1 MTIGSS
7 KARYSIDFFFLTI
20 FWRQRNTWERIANF
34 ILKWLNKSS
43 NILLLWRPLRN
54 ASVHCQNRC
63 KEIIAFTPVPV
74 ASTAALWANVH
85 VFLSWILKYKA
96 LQKFFMPLFNP
107 SGSRI
112 MVLSWKWKK
121 FKTMFEHCLHFKHEA
136 LSVAQRSFYP
146 SFEIK
151 FLKTN
156 P

>member
-74 ASTAALWANVH
+74 ASTASPLSQRPC
-85 VFLSWILKYKA
+85 FLSWILKYKA
-96 LQKFFMPLFNP
+96 LQKFLCHSLILLAPELWCFHENERNLKRCLNIACISNMKPCQL
-107 SGSRI
+107 
-112 MVLSWKWKK
+112 LS
-121 FKTMFEHCLHFKHEA
+121 EA
-136 LSVAQRSFYP
+136 FIRL
-146 SFEIK
+146 
-151 FLKTN
+151 LK
-156 P
+156 

>member
-96 LQKFFMPLFNP
+96 LQKFLCHSLILLAPELWCFHENERNLK
-107 SGSRI
+107 R
-112 MVLSWKWKK
+112 
-121 FKTMFEHCLHFKHEA
+121 CLNIACISSMKPCQLLNEA
-136 LSVAQRSFYP
+136 FIRL
-146 SFEIK
+146 
-151 FLKTN
+151 LK
-156 P
+156 

>member
-63 KEIIAFTPVPV
+63 KEIIAFTPEPV

-96 LQKFFMPLFNP
+96 LQNILCHSLILLAPELWCFHENERNLKRCLNIACISNMKPCQL
-107 SGSRI
+107 
-112 MVLSWKWKK
+112 LS
-121 FKTMFEHCLHFKHEA
+121 EA
-136 LSVAQRSFYP
+136 FIRL
-146 SFEIK
+146 
-151 FLKTN
+151 LK
-156 P
+156 

>member
-74 ASTAALWANVH
+74 GSTAALWANVH

-96 LQKFFMPLFNP
+96 LQKFLCHSLILLAPELWCFHENERNLKRCLNIACISNMKPCQL
-107 SGSRI
+107 
-112 MVLSWKWKK
+112 LS
-121 FKTMFEHCLHFKHEA
+121 EA
-136 LSVAQRSFYP
+136 FIRL
-146 SFEIK
+146 
-151 FLKTN
+151 LK
-156 P
+156 

>member
-7 KARYSIDFFFLTI
+7 KARYSIDFFSLTI

-96 LQKFFMPLFNP
+96 LQKFLCHSLILLAPELWCFHENERNLKRCLNIACISNMKPCQL
-107 SGSRI
+107 
-112 MVLSWKWKK
+112 LS
-121 FKTMFEHCLHFKHEA
+121 EA
-136 LSVAQRSFYP
+136 FIRL
-146 SFEIK
+146 
-151 FLKTN
+151 LK
-156 P
+156 

>member
-96 LQKFFMPLFNP
+96 LQNILCHSLILLAPELWCFHENERNLKRCLNIACISNMKPCQL
-107 SGSRI
+107 
-112 MVLSWKWKK
+112 LS
-121 FKTMFEHCLHFKHEA
+121 EA
-136 LSVAQRSFYP
+136 FIRL
-146 SFEIK
+146 
-151 FLKTN
+151 LK
-156 P
+156 

>member
-63 KEIIAFTPVPV
+63 KEIIAFTPVAV

-96 LQKFFMPLFNP
+96 LQNFLCHSLILLAPELWCFHENERNLKRCLNIACISNMKPCQL
-107 SGSRI
+107 
-112 MVLSWKWKK
+112 LS
-121 FKTMFEHCLHFKHEA
+121 EA
-136 LSVAQRSFYP
+136 FIRL
-146 SFEIK
+146 
-151 FLKTN
+151 LK
-156 P
+156 

>member
-96 LQKFFMPLFNP
+96 L
-107 SGSRI
+107 
-112 MVLSWKWKK
+112 
-121 FKTMFEHCLHFKHEA
+121 H
-136 LSVAQRSFYP
+136 
-146 SFEIK
+146 K
-151 FLKTN
+151 FLCHSLILLAPELWCFHENERNLKRCLN
-156 P
+156 IACISNMKPCQLLSEAFIRLLK

>member
-96 LQKFFMPLFNP
+96 LQNFLCHSLILLAPELWCFHENERNLKRCLNIACISNMKPCQL
-107 SGSRI
+107 
-112 MVLSWKWKK
+112 LSEA
-121 FKTMFEHCLHFKHEA
+121 FICL
-136 LSVAQRSFYP
+136 
-146 SFEIK
+146 
-151 FLKTN
+151 LK
-156 P
+156 

>member
-96 LQKFFMPLFNP
+96 LQKFLCHSLILLAPELWCFHENERNLKRCLNIACISNMKPCHL
-107 SGSRI
+107 
-112 MVLSWKWKK
+112 LS
-121 FKTMFEHCLHFKHEA
+121 EA
-136 LSVAQRSFYP
+136 FIRL
-146 SFEIK
+146 
-151 FLKTN
+151 LK
-156 P
+156 